1 MSVVDRTHMQT
12 RIDNAI
18 DNAVISWGSDL
29 ALDQNR
35 YKNWAIGNAVA
46 DLVSSIGGG
55 STIIDTVANLF
66 KGLNTLFNAN
76 TSLVDTIRDI
86 DLTGSNGLSLFNFDW
101 DQYTSRG
108 SLFNTIGGYGAGSS
122 GVTSGISYSGITSN
136 SPEDTDLVN
145 FEAATNSTT
154 YNTFTPVTGSANSVV
169 RSASDIYAQLF
180 DYRNTIRISV
190 ATLEDEA
197 LKKLSD
203 AMSVEEAHK
212 DREQIAD
219 AVSDLG
225 SRWSASDFQSHV
237 DLTRSFL

>member
-76 TSLVDTIRDI
+76 TSLVDIIRDI
-86 DLTGSNGLSLFNFDW
+86 DLTG
-101 DQYTSRG
+101 
-108 SLFNTIGGYGAGSS
+108 IGG
-122 GVTSGISYSGITSN
+122 
-136 SPEDTDLVN
+136 
-145 FEAATNSTT
+145 
-154 YNTFTPVTGSANSVV
+154 
-169 RSASDIYAQLF
+169 
-180 DYRNTIRISV
+180 RNR
-190 ATLEDEA
+190 
-197 LKKLSD
+197 
-203 AMSVEEAHK
+203 
-212 DREQIAD
+212 
-219 AVSDLG
+219 
-225 SRWSASDFQSHV
+225 F
-237 DLTRSFL
+237 